1 MVDLSAVTAF
11 WRSDLGSRLLAHSSS
26 IQREVPFTARLDRNS
41 DAEIPLLSKIPEG
54 EFIIVQGVVDL
65 AVILPTELW
74 LVDFKTDALRVTE
87 LEEKRSDYER
97 QLKLYGLALQRIY
110 HRPVT
115 ALWLHFLAL
124 KQTVPLLT
132 ETS

>member
-1 MVDLSAVTAF
+1 MEAGFRADDLAQ
-11 WRSDLGSRLLAHSSS
+11 LGLLAGAA
-26 IQREVPFTARLDRNS
+26 EVD
-41 DAEIPLLSKIPEG
+41 G
-54 EFIIVQGVVDL
+54 EFFVVQGFVDL

-74 LVDFKTDALRVTE
+74 LVDFKTDAVRVTE

-97 QLKLYGLALQRIY
+97 QLKLYWLALQRIY